1 MQTLFVPK
9 DKDKKLKESA
19 EFYSMDLKHATMVPK
34 KTIQSP
40 KEALQKPIQSPKQVQ
55 PRDKSVDIAI
65 KAKP

>member
-9 DKDKKLKESA
+9 DKDKRLKESA

-40 KEALQKPIQSPKQVQ
+40 KEAP
-55 PRDKSVDIAI
+55 
-65 KAKP
+65 